1 MKNNK
6 SNNKKDN
13 SMAPLNDELGFFDL
27 EPPKIYRSDQSVNRS
42 TQADKKGKK
51 TSTKAKQPLKKA
63 KADGEVRNKKKRKLK
78 KKFRLAFTAVGMIA
92 LIALIIVVLSLTVF
106 FKIDTINVEG
116 TKKYSYKQ
124 VTSVL
129 PIDKEKNLFLIDKKG
144 ATKKLEENLPYIYDV
159 EITRKLPST
168 VVVKITEPQ
177 LIYYV
182 KNSDNTYT
190 YFDDNFK
197 ILEVNV
203 KEPAEKGIELKKIAF
218 SDVSPGKTAKLTN
231 EELLSDLQVMMQ
243 TVTSLKLKEV
253 TAIYSESLVN
263 NYVVYDNRITI
274 KLGETKDIEDK
285 LFTALTAIE
294 KLNDTAPDAEGT
306 LTATNSKQIYFTEK
320 K

>member
-1 MKNNK
+1 MTIPTPILMIW
-6 SNNKKDN
+6 
-13 SMAPLNDELGFFDL
+13 MAA
-27 EPPKIYRSDQSVNRS
+27 SD
-42 TQADKKGKK
+42 
-51 TSTKAKQPLKKA
+51 
-63 KADGEVRNKKKRKLK
+63 
-78 KKFRLAFTAVGMIA
+78 
-92 LIALIIVVLSLTVF
+92 IIF
-106 FKIDTINVEG
+106 
-116 TKKYSYKQ
+116 
-124 VTSVL
+124 
-129 PIDKEKNLFLIDKKG
+129 
-144 ATKKLEENLPYIYDV
+144 
-159 EITRKLPST
+159 
-168 VVVKITEPQ
+168 
-177 LIYYV
+177 
-182 KNSDNTYT
+182 
-190 YFDDNFK
+190 
-197 ILEVNV
+197 EVNV

-285 LFTALTAIE
+285 IFTALTAIE

>member
-27 EPPKIYRSDQSVNRS
+27 EPPKRYRSDQSVNRS

-51 TSTKAKQPLKKA
+51 ASTKAKQPLKKA
-63 KADGEVRNKKKRKLK
+63 KADGEVRSKKKRKLK

-218 SDVSPGKTAKLTN
+218 SDVSP
-231 EELLSDLQVMMQ
+231 
-243 TVTSLKLKEV
+243 
-253 TAIYSESLVN
+253 
-263 NYVVYDNRITI
+263 
-274 KLGETKDIEDK
+274 
-285 LFTALTAIE
+285 
-294 KLNDTAPDAEGT
+294 
-306 LTATNSKQIYFTEK
+306 
-320 K
+320 

>member
-42 TQADKKGKK
+42 MQADKKGKK
-51 TSTKAKQPLKKA
+51 SSTKAKQPLKKA
-63 KADGEVRNKKKRKLK
+63 KADGEVRSKKERKLK

-218 SDVSPGKTAKLTN
+218 SDVSPGKTARLTN

>member
-1 MKNNK
+1 MN
-6 SNNKKDN
+6 
-13 SMAPLNDELGFFDL
+13 
-27 EPPKIYRSDQSVNRS
+27 
-42 TQADKKGKK
+42 T
-51 TSTKAKQPLKKA
+51 
-63 KADGEVRNKKKRKLK
+63 
-78 KKFRLAFTAVGMIA
+78 
-92 LIALIIVVLSLTVF
+92 II
-106 FKIDTINVEG
+106 
-116 TKKYSYKQ
+116 
-124 VTSVL
+124 
-129 PIDKEKNLFLIDKKG
+129 
-144 ATKKLEENLPYIYDV
+144 
-159 EITRKLPST
+159 
-168 VVVKITEPQ
+168 
-177 LIYYV
+177 IYYV

>member
-42 TQADKKGKK
+42 LQADKKGKK
-51 TSTKAKQPLKKA
+51 ASTKAKQPLKKA
-63 KADGEVRNKKKRKLK
+63 KADGEVRSKKKRKLK
-78 KKFRLAFTAVGMIA
+78 KKFRLALTAVGMIA

-168 VVVKITEPQ
+168 IVVKITEPQ

-218 SDVSPGKTAKLTN
+218 SDVSPGKTAKLKN